1 MLPQNI
7 DTSESELP
15 PNAFTPEF
23 PSLSKRL
30 AYLLR
35 HSNLPDKYGWVSV
48 DVLCKES
55 GYKEHIIR
63 TLVLF
68 DDKGRFIFS
77 DDQTKV
83 RALYGHSI
91 KIESD
96 AVPVQP
102 PAVLYHG
109 TALKSL
115 ASIFEEGIKPMS
127 RAKVHLSPTY
137 GMAYFVGGRHGMP
150 EVLEINSAAMAADGY
165 VFYKITNDVW
175 QTDYIPAK
183 YIKGIADLPYA
194 SE

>member
-1 MLPQNI
+1 MLPPNI
-7 DTSESELP
+7 VSPESELP

-23 PSLSKRL
+23 PAQSKRL
-30 AYLLR
+30 AYLLQ

-77 DDQTKV
+77 DDQMKV

-96 AVPVQP
+96 AVPMQP
-102 PAVLYHG
+102 PAVLYQG
-109 TALKSL
+109 TAVKSL

-137 GMAYFVGGRHGMP
+137 GMATSS
-150 EVLEINSAAMAADGY
+150 EDAMACQKYSKSTVLQWQQMDMFSTKSPTMFG
-165 VFYKITNDVW
+165 KQITYLQN
-175 QTDYIPAK
+175 I
-183 YIKGIADLPYA
+183 
-194 SE
+194 

>member
-1 MLPQNI
+1 MLQN
-7 DTSESELP
+7 TL
-15 PNAFTPEF
+15 
-23 PSLSKRL
+23 LHKSKHL

-35 HSNLPDKYGWVSV
+35 HSSIVDNFGWISI
-48 DVLCKES
+48 DMLCKQY
-55 GYKEHIIR
+55 GYTIMDLKAI
-63 TLVLF
+63 VVN

-77 DDQTKV
+77 NDQTKV

-96 AVPVQP
+96 AVPMQP

-109 TALKSL
+109 TAEKSL
-115 ASIFEEGIKPMS
+115 VSIFEEGIKPMS

-150 EVLEINSAAMAADGY
+150 EVLEINSAVMAADGY

>member
-1 MLPQNI
+1 MLPPNI
-7 DTSESELP
+7 VSPESELP

-23 PSLSKRL
+23 PSQSRRL

-35 HSNLPDKYGWVSV
+35 HSKLPDKHGWVSV
-48 DVLCKES
+48 NVLCKES
-55 GYKEHIIR
+55 GYEEHIVR
-63 TLVLF
+63 ALVLF

-77 DDQTKV
+77 DDKTKV

-96 AVPVQP
+96 AVPTPP

-109 TALKSL
+109 TAEKSL
-115 ASIFEEGIKPMS
+115 PAIFEEGIKPMS

-150 EVLEINSAAMAADGY
+150 EVLEINTFAMAADGY

-183 YIKGIADLPYA
+183 YIIGIADLPHVV
-194 SE
+194 E